1 MITGEG
7 EGDVADLLDGA
18 VIWEPVVSSWLGGEC
33 LAETV
38 PVDGGSV
45 SLSANR
51 EVHGGLDLVVPRHW
65 RGRSWVPGIDDR
77 HPLARFGQVLHVS
90 IRVTGVV
97 SGKSWDFRRGTYLV
111 TDWDADA
118 GAVRVTGESM
128 LRKVVDARLR
138 TPTAT
143 RAGGTLV
150 SELKRLVT
158 PYMGLVIDP
167 ALTDRAV
174 PKMSWGESRIDAV
187 KEIVAAWPA
196 RMREDPFGNL
206 RILPPL
212 GEVPTPLATLTDGER
227 GTVVSAYQSDTRDGT
242 FNVVVAR
249 GQQEDDQ
256 GRPAFQQVAQVTTGP
271 LAVGTYG
278 EVTTFLSTPLLNSLA
293 ACSAAART
301 HLANVTRPARTIPVT
316 LAPDPRWE
324 LDDSAAVQADDALHW
339 GFVSGAQI
347 PLTTGDGD
355 MRLDVE
361 VPGA

>member
-1 MITGEG
+1 MRSADGD
-7 EGDVADLLDGA
+7 GDVADVLPGA
-18 VIWEPVVSSWLGGEC
+18 VFWEPVVSSWLGPDL
-33 LAETV
+33 LAESV

-45 SLSANR
+45 SWSANR
-51 EVHGGLDLVVPRHW
+51 EVPGGLDLGVPRVRH
-65 RGRSWVPGIDDR
+65 GRSWVPGIDDR

-90 IRVTGVV
+90 VRVTALV
-97 SGKSWDFRRGTYLV
+97 SARSWLYRLGTFLV
-111 TDWDADA
+111 TDWQLDA

-128 LRKVVDARLR
+128 TRKVVDARLR

-143 RAGGTLV
+143 RAGGTLT

-158 PYMGLVIDP
+158 PYMGLIVDP
-167 ALTDRAV
+167 ALTNRAV
-174 PKMSWGESRIDAV
+174 PKMAWGESRIDAV
-187 KEIVAAWPA
+187 REIVAAWPA
-196 RMREDPFGNL
+196 RAREDAFGNL

-212 GEVPTPLATLTDGER
+212 PDVPVPLATLTDGAD

-324 LDDSAAVQADDALHW
+324 VDDAVAIRADDALHW
-339 GFVSGAQI
+339 GFVSGVQI
-347 PLTTGDGD
+347 PLTSADGD
-355 MRLDVE
+355 QRMDVE